1 MAGGANPGRVVVR
14 VGAPGK
20 VLVRVACL
28 LAVACAAPVVAN
40 PLLECRFPGFAGLD
54 AEGLLKAL
62 EASGGQE
69 CHPIERPWG
78 VSLQCEGAVGARA
91 LGFPVHEVRG
101 AITNAGVR
109 RTVGVTRASEERVQ
123 LAAARVAVGE
133 GLRLEVQGREDG
145 ATLILCIAAGS
156 ADMGSGMIEG
166 VLPELPLGAIG
177 WQVCAESV
185 VDDSRTCVDAGP
197 HSYRIEGLSP
207 GDYRIR
213 ARPLGAVDEGLGL
226 VLARRSD
233 LQSGRRQDVLL
244 RYVTVRGGAVSKVGE
259 LTPIRLAEP

>member
-14 VGAPGK
+14 SQAPDK
-20 VLVRVACL
+20 VLIRFFGVLVAS
-28 LAVACAAPVVAN
+28 CAAQAMAN

-54 AEGLLKAL
+54 PEGLLKAL
-62 EASGGQE
+62 EASGGQD
-69 CHPIERPWG
+69 CRPIERAWG
-78 VSLQCEGAVGARA
+78 ISLQCEGAVGARA

-101 AITNAGVR
+101 AITNAGLR

-145 ATLILCIAAGS
+145 ATLILCIAPGS
-156 ADMGSGMIEG
+156 ADAGSGLIEG
-166 VLPELPLGAIG
+166 VLPALPPGGIG

-185 VDDSRTCVDAGP
+185 ADDGRTCVEAGP
-197 HSYRIEGLSP
+197 QGYRIEGLRP

-213 ARPLGAVDEGLGL
+213 ARPIGAVDEGLGL

-244 RYVTVRGGAVSKVGE
+244 RYVTVRAGAVSKVGE